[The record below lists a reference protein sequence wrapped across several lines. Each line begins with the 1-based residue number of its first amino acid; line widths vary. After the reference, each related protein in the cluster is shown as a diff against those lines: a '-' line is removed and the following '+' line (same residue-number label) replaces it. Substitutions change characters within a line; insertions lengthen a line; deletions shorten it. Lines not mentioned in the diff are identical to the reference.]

1 MLSVECRVWSVKYTV
16 WSVNCAV
23 GNAVKENEQQGQNGR
38 KWRNFEAQYWVSS
51 MEYGVWSVAYKVWII
66 MQSRIILYMT
76 IEFEIC
82 A

>member
-1 MLSVECRVWSVKYTV
+1 MWSVKYTV

-23 GNAVKENEQQGQNGR
+23 SNAVKEQQGQNGG
-38 KWRNFEAQYWVSS
+38 KWRHFEAQHWVWS
-51 MEYGVWSVAYKVWII
+51 MEYGVWSVAYKVWSI

-82 A
+82 AWN